1 MKYQIIG
8 ASTATKETK
17 KGSHYRILSV
27 IPTLKELNF
36 IGLHGTEIMLWDS
49 ALANTSVET
58 EDGEF
63 YAKNDKKYFIDIDY
77 DRNGYIISARVYNG

>member
-8 ASTATKETK
+8 AENATKETK
-17 KGSHYRILSV
+17 KGNHFRVISV
-27 IPTLKELNF
+27 IPTLKELTF
-36 IGLHGTEIMLWDS
+36 VGLHGQEIILWDS

-58 EDGEF
+58 ESGEF

-77 DRNGYIISARVYNG
+77 DRNGYIQSCRVYNG

>member
-8 ASTATKETK
+8 SSTTTRETK

-36 IGLHGTEIMLWDS
+36 VGLHGTEVTLWDS

-58 EDGEF
+58 ENGEF
-63 YAKNDKKYFIDIDY
+63 YAKDDKKYFIDIDY
-77 DRNGYIISARVYNG
+77 DRNGFIVSARVYNG

>member
-1 MKYQIIG
+1 MKYQLIG
-8 ASTATKETK
+8 ASNQTVETK
-17 KGSHYRILSV
+17 KGNHFRILSV

-36 IGLHGTEIMLWDS
+36 TGLHGQEITLWDS

-63 YAKNDKKYFIDIDY
+63 FAKNDKKYYADIDY
-77 DRNGYIISARVYNG
+77 DRNGYIQSVRIYNG